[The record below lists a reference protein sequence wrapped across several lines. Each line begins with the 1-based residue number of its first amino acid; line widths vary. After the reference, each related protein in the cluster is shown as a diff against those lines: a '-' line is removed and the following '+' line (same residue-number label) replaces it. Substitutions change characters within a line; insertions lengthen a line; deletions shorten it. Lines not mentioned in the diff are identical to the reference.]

1 VGIDIPELLILAVLA
16 LILFG
21 PEKLPEYAAKL
32 GQFVAKVRLASTE
45 VTKPLQQAL
54 HADAPPPLA
63 TTSPLLTAH
72 FCHQCGHTL
81 EDGFVFCPRCG
92 LRLEKDQAG
101 PDKTAQEKSSQD
113 LAS

>member
-1 VGIDIPELLILAVLA
+1 MGIDIPELLILAVLA

-32 GQFVAKVRLASTE
+32 GQFVAKIRMASTE

-54 HADAPPPLA
+54 HADAARPL
-63 TTSPLLTAH
+63 TTTTPLLAAH

-81 EDGFVFCPRCG
+81 EADFIFCPRCG
-92 LRLEKDQAG
+92 LRLDKDKDKDKEK
-101 PDKTAQEKSSQD
+101 TSQD

>member
-1 VGIDIPELLILAVLA
+1 LGIDIPELLILAVLA

-32 GQFVAKVRLASTE
+32 GQFVAKIRMASTE
-45 VTKPLQQAL
+45 VTKPLQEAL
-54 HADAPPPLA
+54 HADAAKPLT
-63 TTSPLLTAH
+63 TTSPLLAAH

-81 EDGFVFCPRCG
+81 ESDFVFCPRCG
-92 LRLEKDQAG
+92 LRLDKDKEK
-101 PDKTAQEKSSQD
+101 TSQD

>member
-1 VGIDIPELLILAVLA
+1 MGIDIPELLILAVLA

-32 GQFVAKVRLASTE
+32 GQFVAKIRMASTE

-54 HADAPPPLA
+54 NADAAKPL
-63 TTSPLLTAH
+63 TTTTPLLAAH

-81 EDGFVFCPRCG
+81 EPDFIFCPRCG
-92 LRLEKDQAG
+92 LRLDKDKEK
-101 PDKTAQEKSSQD
+101 TSQD

>member
-1 VGIDIPELLILAVLA
+1 MGIDIPELLILAVLA

-32 GQFVAKVRLASTE
+32 GQFVAKIRMASTE

-54 HADAPPPLA
+54 HADAAKPL
-63 TTSPLLTAH
+63 TTTTPLLAAH

-81 EDGFVFCPRCG
+81 ESDFVFCPRCG
-92 LRLEKDQAG
+92 LRLDKDKEK
-101 PDKTAQEKSSQD
+101 TSQD